1 MLWCTVGKTSNFEK
15 FEIWIHR
22 FWRNQHTRSLS
33 IFTEHTLV
41 QSELDNTDYHC
52 IEHLNFLFF
61 PQGFV
66 QNDYGSWVP
75 RPLVGVTN
83 RWIITYRLGKG
94 KGVRRE
100 TGNGNENINEL
111 WEKRRLGSSQY
122 RSFLYKLKIKFSFL
136 TASLFTLKFVV
147 YRVWFEII
155 WRQPWQ
161 RHTLQSRQRH

>member
-1 MLWCTVGKTSNFEK
+1 
-15 FEIWIHR
+15 
-22 FWRNQHTRSLS
+22 
-33 IFTEHTLV
+33 
-41 QSELDNTDYHC
+41 
-52 IEHLNFLFF
+52 
-61 PQGFV
+61 
-66 QNDYGSWVP
+66 
-75 RPLVGVTN
+75 
-83 RWIITYRLGKG
+83 LGKG

-155 WRQPWQ
+155 
-161 RHTLQSRQRH
+161 